1 MAKKIL
7 QGKEARKALKS
18 GVNQLA
24 DTVKITLGPKG
35 RNVVLEKKF
44 ATPLITNDGVTIAKE
59 IELCDPFENMG
70 ASILK
75 EASTK
80 TNDVA
85 GDGTTT
91 ACVLAQAMINEGYEK
106 FEDGANPIIL
116 RRGMEKVVNSC
127 IIPKLKSMS
136 KPVST
141 NDDIFQIASISCG
154 DEEIGSLIADA
165 FKKVGN
171 DGIITVEE
179 SKTMKTELSVVKG
192 MQFDRG
198 YISSYM
204 VTDQEKME
212 VNFENPL
219 ILVTDKKI
227 SSIQEILPVLEPV
240 ANSGEKLLI
249 VAEDVEGEP
258 LATIIVNKMRG
269 TFSCAAVKAPSF
281 GEKRKAILEDIALCC
296 GATFISGEKGDELKS
311 VTAADLGRAKSVKI
325 TKDKTII
332 VEGAADKQKIEE
344 RIRLVKAQ
352 LEQNPTTFDK
362 EKLLQRLAN
371 LSSGVAVIEVGAA
384 TEIEMKEKKLRIEDA
399 LAATKAAM
407 CDGIIMGG
415 GIALVRCLDEV
426 KKFAETLDGDEK
438 TGAKIIEDAIKAP
451 LLQIC
456 KNSGFDGKEVLS
468 NVLAQNVEFGFD
480 ALKGIYVDM
489 FQKGIVDPTNVTINA
504 LVNATS
510 VASTLLTTE
519 SIVCDVTDEK
529 KCGCSA
535 HDEY

>member
-1 MAKKIL
+1 MAKIIKN
-7 QGKEARKALKS
+7 GKDARRALES

-44 ATPLITNDGVTIAKE
+44 ALPLITNDGVTIAKE

-70 ASILK
+70 AAILK

-91 ACVLAQAMINEGYEK
+91 ACVLAQAMINEG
-106 FEDGANPIIL
+106 FEAFDDGANPIIL
-116 RRGMEKVVNSC
+116 RKGMEKAVNSC

-136 KPVST
+136 RPVST
-141 NDDIFQIASISCG
+141 NEDIFQIASISCG
-154 DEEIGSLIADA
+154 DEEIGKLIAEA

-179 SKTMKTELSVVKG
+179 SRTMKTELQVVKG

-204 VTDQEKME
+204 CTDQEKME
-212 VNFENPL
+212 VNFDNPL

-249 VAEDVEGEP
+249 IAEDVEGEP

-269 TFSCAAVKAPSF
+269 TFSCAAVKAPAF
-281 GEKRKAILEDIALCC
+281 GEKRKAILEDIALSC
-296 GATFISGEKGDELKS
+296 GATFVSAEAGMELKN
-311 VTAADLGRAKSVKI
+311 VTAADLGRAKNVKV

-332 VEGAADKQKIEE
+332 VEGAGDKTKIEE
-344 RIRLVKAQ
+344 RIKLVKAQ
-352 LEQNPTTFDK
+352 LEQNPTVYDK

-407 CDGIIMGG
+407 FDGIIMGG
-415 GIALVRCLDEV
+415 GTALVRCLDDVE
-426 KKFAETLDGDEK
+426 KFAETLEGDEK
-438 TGAKIIEDAIKAP
+438 IGAEIVEKAIRAP

-456 KNSGFDGKEVLS
+456 KNSGFDGKDILD
-468 NVLAQNVEFGFD
+468 NVLRSGTEIGFD
-480 ALKGIYVDM
+480 ALKGIYVNM
-489 FQKGIVDPTNVTINA
+489 FDKGIVDPTNVTINA
-504 LVNATS
+504 LINATS

-519 SIVCDVTDEK
+519 SIVCDVEEK
-529 KCGCSA
+529 KCHC
-535 HDEY
+535 HDEE

>member
-7 QGKEARKALKS
+7 HGKEARRALGS

-44 ATPLITNDGVTIAKE
+44 ALPLITNDGVTIAKE

-70 ASILK
+70 AAILK

-91 ACVLAQAMINEGYEK
+91 ACVLAQAMINEGFEA

-116 RRGMEKVVNSC
+116 RKGMEKAVNSC

-136 KPVST
+136 RPVST

-154 DEEIGSLIADA
+154 DEEIGKLIADA
-165 FKKVGN
+165 FKKVGG

-179 SKTMKTELSVVKG
+179 SRTMKTELQVVKG

-204 VTDQEKME
+204 CTDQEKME
-212 VNFENPL
+212 VNFDNPL

-249 VAEDVEGEP
+249 IAEDVEGEP

-269 TFSCAAVKAPSF
+269 TFSCAAVKAPAF
-281 GEKRKAILEDIALCC
+281 GEKRKAILEDIALSC
-296 GATFISGEKGDELKS
+296 GATFVSSEAGMELKA
-311 VTAADLGRAKSVKI
+311 VTAADLGRAKSVKV

-332 VEGAADKQKIEE
+332 VEGAGDRAKVEE

-352 LEQNPTTFDK
+352 LEQNPTVYDK

-415 GIALVRCLDEV
+415 GTALVRCLPDLQ
-426 KKFAETLDGDEK
+426 KFADTLDGDEK
-438 TGAKIIEDAIKAP
+438 IGAEIVEKSIRAP

-456 KNSGFDGKEVLS
+456 KNSGFDGKEVLE
-468 NVLAQNVEFGFD
+468 NLEKNGMEIGFD
-480 ALKGIYVDM
+480 ALKGIYVNM
-489 FQKGIVDPTNVTINA
+489 FDKGIVDPTNVTINA
-504 LVNATS
+504 LINATS

-519 SIVCDVTDEK
+519 SIVCDVEEK
-529 KCGCSA
+529 KCHC
-535 HDEY
+535 HDEEE